1 VPTSVLGMTQA
12 QAQSLLSSAPY
23 NYNVTVQ
30 PGAGNGAVG
39 TVYQTSPPVGT
50 ALPSGSAIT
59 IFVVAPQ
66 VTAPPTSPSSTPSS
80 TPSGT
85 ASP

>member
-1 VPTSVLGMTQA
+1 MTQA
-12 QAQSLLSSAPY
+12 QAQALLGSAPY
-23 NYNVTVQ
+23 NYSVSVQ
-30 PGAGNGAVG
+30 TGAGNGAIG

-50 ALPSGSAIT
+50 ALPAGSAIT

-66 VTAPPTSPSSTPSS
+66 STPTITPSSTPSI